1 MTTKDLSPRA
11 LEALER
17 AKELAHE
24 EGSPCCST
32 GHLIFGLTADHLSL
46 GNRIFD
52 DVNIYPEMFRDHLK
66 KLPPE
71 TDAGDDEG
79 LHPLTVLALKRGRD
93 ARKKLGD
100 SKVVTTD
107 HVMLGLLSIQEGS
120 AYECLREFSVE
131 PDEIAKELI
140 EALGFEIEAR
150 PTW

>member
-11 LEALER
+11 LDALDK
-17 AKELAHE
+17 AKALARE
-24 EGSPCCST
+24 EGAPCCTT
-32 GHLIFGLTADHLSL
+32 GYLIYGLTADHLSL

-66 KLPPE
+66 KLPAE
-71 TDAGDDEG
+71 TDPGNKQG
-79 LHPLTVLALKRGRD
+79 LHPLTVLAIERGRD
-93 ARKKLGD
+93 ARKQLGD

-107 HVMLGLLSIQEGS
+107 HIMLGLLSIKEGS

-140 EALGFEIEAR
+140 EALGFEIESR